1 MKKIIFGIILILLIV
16 IIINFSVVL
25 VLYIKS
31 KNNQNDY
38 NNLSSNYY
46 SDNTEKTL
54 DAVVIKVEKLE
65 LIVGEIREN
74 NIGAIYVISKNDYN
88 VEYKMGQEIKVLY
101 AEKKGKLA
109 IQNHIIDVK
118 RIEILKEK
126 SDIVIPEKYL
136 IDYYSSKD
144 NIETKLN
151 KLTCSE
157 ISFDIYD
164 KNKYPY
170 NYAKDYRIIKYN
182 EEDDDSNFQILK
194 SISNNSIEDT
204 MEIQIDE
211 GEMTKHLKYNIN
223 WKNIFGELE
232 KGRYKFTL
240 QYDKLEPLKIL
251 SIQFLVKENNEI
263 EIKDYEVGK
272 NEIKIQK

>member
-1 MKKIIFGIILILLIV
+1 MKKIIFGIILILLMV
-16 IIINFSVVL
+16 IIINFSVIL

-38 NNLSSNYY
+38 NNLSSNY

-65 LIVGEIREN
+65 LIVGEIKEN
-74 NIGAIYVISKNDYN
+74 NIGTIYVVSKNDNN

-109 IQNHIIDVK
+109 MQNNIIDVK
-118 RIEILKEK
+118 KIEIFKEK
-126 SDIVIPEKYL
+126 SDIIIPEKYL

-170 NYAKDYRIIKYN
+170 NYSKDYRIIKYN
-182 EEDDDSNFQILK
+182 GEDDDNNFQILK
-194 SISNNSIEDT
+194 NISNNSIEDT

-211 GEMTKHLKYNIN
+211 KETTKHLKYNIN
-223 WKNIFGELE
+223 WKSIFGELE

-240 QYDKLEPLKIL
+240 QYDMLEPLRIL

>member
-16 IIINFSVVL
+16 IIINFSV

-74 NIGAIYVISKNDYN
+74 NIGAIYVVSKNDYN

-194 SISNNSIEDT
+194 NISNNSIEDT

-223 WKNIFGELE
+223 WKNIFDELE